1 MSDRISYDVI
11 VAAKNGDSI
20 AMTAILRH
28 YAPYIAAHSRRRFY
42 DEYNNSYEFID
53 EEIRQRIEA
62 KLMIQIFYK
71 FDPTRMPVSSE

>member
-1 MSDRISYDVI
+1 MSDIISYDVI
-11 VAAKNGDSI
+11 VAAKSGDSI

-28 YAPYIAAHSRRRFY
+28 YAPYIAAHSKRKFY
-42 DEYNNSYEFID
+42 DEYSNGYEFID

-62 KLMIQIFYK
+62 KLMIQIIYK